1 MVTKIRSRVALAV
14 AIIGVVFTLATV
26 ILPLVKTHQTA
37 IATGPSTPYGNTDST
52 FSGYLIPPVD
62 KGSTI
67 SIVLT
72 GYAPDSLTFSM
83 FPTIS
88 GDLAPAGPPILSLT
102 DRDFSTPIKHL
113 IVVSPDTQA
122 YGIYIESSNRT
133 QFVIAVD
140 GTWTPYFDLRGYTSE
155 GLFATLG
162 GFLAYFYFKH
172 FEFRRSIEE
181 KALAELEE
189 IKKKERENAK

>member
-14 AIIGVVFTLATV
+14 AIVGVVFTLATV

-37 IATGPSTPYGNTDST
+37 IAAGPSSSYGNTDST
-52 FSGYLIPPVD
+52 LSGYLIPPVD
-62 KGSTI
+62 KGGLI
-67 SIVLT
+67 SIVIT
-72 GYAPDSLTFSM
+72 GYTPRSLSFSL
-83 FPTIS
+83 FPTNS
-88 GDLAPAGPPILSLT
+88 GDLAPAGAPILILNNFT
-102 DRDFSTPIKHL
+102 NPITHL
-113 IVVSPDTQA
+113 AVVSPDTQA
-122 YGIYIESSNRT
+122 YGIYIVSTNRT
-133 QFVIAVD
+133 QFVIAVE

-155 GLFATLG
+155 GLFAALG

-189 IKKKERENAK
+189 IKKKERETAK